1 MPLIRKYGVMM
12 KYYAERFSELSR
24 ARSFAYAA
32 MLCIG
37 LISCTADEPGNTEAG
52 ITTASTGD
60 YEAGITAAQNGD
72 FETALREFTGAA
84 EQGLDLAQYNL
95 GVLYYSGL
103 GVTADHN
110 KAYEWTKKAAEQ
122 GHLAA
127 QFNLGTLYFNGH
139 GTRPDPEEAFQW
151 YSVAAQQDHAQ
162 AQYNLATMYRDGTGV
177 EQDYVKAHFWANV
190 SRENEFDGAEDV
202 QQEIATVMSLE
213 QKAQAER
220 EFIAWLLAR

>member
-1 MPLIRKYGVMM
+1 MKFSVDKFLKKLCPERGLI
-12 KYYAERFSELSR
+12 
-24 ARSFAYAA
+24 YAA
-32 MLCIG
+32 ILCMG
-37 LISCTADEPGNTEAG
+37 LISCSAEESRIAEQSDNAETAPITE
-52 ITTASTGD
+52 STGD

-95 GVLYYSGL
+95 GILYYSGL
-103 GVTADHN
+103 GVKADHN

-139 GTRPDPEEAFQW
+139 GTRRNPEEAFQW

-162 AQYNLATMYRDGTGV
+162 AQYNLGTMYRDGSGV
-177 EQDYVKAHFWANV
+177 KQDYVKAHFWANV
-190 SRENEFDGAEDV
+190 SRENEFYAAAEL
-202 QQEIATVMSLE
+202 QQEIAALMRPE

-220 EFIAWLLAR
+220 EFIEWLLAR

>member
-1 MPLIRKYGVMM
+1 M
-12 KYYAERFSELSR
+12 KFFSFRILFS
-24 ARSFAYAA
+24 A
-32 MLCIG
+32 MLCLG
-37 LISCTADEPGNTEAG
+37 LFACSAEESEVADSTSEVTATPNTA
-52 ITTASTGD
+52 TGD

-72 FETALREFTGAA
+72 FETALAEFTAAA

-103 GVTADHN
+103 GVKADHE

-139 GTRPDPEEAFQW
+139 GTRHNREEAFQW
-151 YSVAAQQDHAQ
+151 YSVAAQQDHAE
-162 AQYNLATMYRDGTGV
+162 AQYNLGTMYRDGTGV
-177 EQDYVKAHFWANV
+177 EKDLVKAHFWANV
-190 SRENEFDGAEDV
+190 SRQNEFDGAAEL
-202 QQEIATVMSLE
+202 QQELVAVMNTE

-220 EFIAWLLAR
+220 EFIEWLLAR